1 MIPST
6 SLNESHDIPS
16 DIAKGLT
23 SQQLVDV
30 SEVKGFEIEEEELE
44 DRVIG
49 KVSQP
54 EKPVVTKEKLV
65 PSEDKPVTKT
75 HKPEKPVVA
84 KEKLVPSENEPATN
98 TIKTASSS
106 DKPAGKR
113 DKPVVTIDGKA
124 SLLGRSNKG
133 SSLQRSDRVEE
144 SKNMKLEES
153 NVDKNETTKEGKSS
167 VRL

>member
-49 KVSQP
+49 NVSQP

-106 DKPAGKR
+106 HDKPVG
-113 DKPVVTIDGKA
+113 KPVVTIDGKA
-124 SLLGRSNKG
+124 SLTGRSNKD
-133 SSLQRSDRVEE
+133 SLLQRSDRVEE
-144 SKNMKLEES
+144 SKDMKLEES
-153 NVDKNETTKEGKSS
+153 NVDKNKTTKEGKSS

>member
-49 KVSQP
+49 NVSQP
-54 EKPVVTKEKLV
+54 EKPVVTKEKLL
-65 PSEDKPVTKT
+65 PSENKPVTKT

-84 KEKLVPSENEPATN
+84 KAKLVPSENEPATN
-98 TIKTASSS
+98 TIKPASSS
-106 DKPAGKR
+106 DKPVG
-113 DKPVVTIDGKA
+113 KPVVTIDGKA
-124 SLLGRSNKG
+124 SLAGRSNKG
-133 SSLQRSDRVEE
+133 TLLQRSDRVEE
-144 SKNMKLEES
+144 SKDMKVEES

-167 VRL
+167 VWL